1 LHFRTLPLSYFGQ
14 INTQLTKSVGIR
26 LMMNPIMNVE
36 NDLLSLFQYFRGR
49 EYVGNRFDSSPRPER
64 FKNYS
69 GPYVRLKTSTFK
81 GDLAPPP
88 PLTGTGLLERILL
101 PSFGVT
107 SVKFYGHQSEMLW
120 SFPSAGGCYPVEAYV
135 IVRSLDGVAPG
146 IYYYSSLHTS
156 LYKIGYA
163 DKLDQLNESLLPEDR
178 DADFYFVLTAI
189 PWRSCWKYSYKGY
202 RFSLIDTGHV
212 IANFQLVVRS
222 LGMTHTA
229 YTSLQAKCMKSLLRL
244 DANEEAVALIAV
256 KESISSKRGK
266 AAGQAAG
273 PEAGGSEPARHGW
286 KAAVGLSAAP
296 LSAPPPGSPAGLHAV
311 AAEVFGPPPGSPADV
326 SDNALSIRCV
336 TSEQPDANPF
346 DWSPVAAFQAKVS
359 ATLSEPSASWLAEHE
374 LPAGWNDYAKVLQ
387 LIIDRRSSSCYLP
400 EELVYADFMQMVEF
414 IRSLQFPLSSVY
426 FSVHAV
432 EDLVPGVYVHDGE
445 LRLIKAGDFRAASTK
460 LCLDQEFVY
469 ASSVVFFFA
478 VDASQVSADNYYV
491 YQQRL
496 IDAGILG
503 QMVYLKAQEL
513 GLGYSAIGGY
523 YDFEVNETLQLPANQ
538 HIIYAGTLGKDD
550 PASVSK
556 VKKDRYIINRPK
568 EKGAEDIR

>member
-1 LHFRTLPLSYFGQ
+1 
-14 INTQLTKSVGIR
+14 
-26 LMMNPIMNVE
+26 MMNPIMNVE

-88 PLTGTGLLERILL
+88 PLTGTGVLERILL

-120 SFPSAGGCYPVEAYV
+120 SFPSAGGCYPVETYV
-135 IVRSLDGVAPG
+135 IVRSLSGVAPG

-156 LYKIGYA
+156 LYKIGHE
-163 DKLDQLNESLLPEDR
+163 DQLDQLNDTLLPQDR
-178 DADFYFVLTAI
+178 EADFYFVLTAI

-212 IANFQLVVRS
+212 MTNFQLVIRS

-229 YTSLQAKCMKSLLRL
+229 YTTLQSRKLKSLLRL

-256 KESISSKRGK
+256 KESISSQIDSASEHAGSTIG
-266 AAGQAAG
+266 AAHGEPPEGAAQS
-273 PEAGGSEPARHGW
+273 AGIAVQPG
-286 KAAVGLSAAP
+286 AAATGASFPQIGL
-296 LSAPPPGSPAGLHAV
+296 PAGV
-311 AAEVFGPPPGSPADV
+311 ADH
-326 SDNALSIRCV
+326 ALSLRSA

-346 DWSPVAAFQAKVS
+346 DWSPVAAFQKKVS
-359 ATLSEPSASWLAEHE
+359 ATVSEPSAAWLAKHE
-374 LPAGWNDYAKVLQ
+374 LPAEWNDYAKVLQ

-400 EELVYADFMQMVEF
+400 EELAYADFMQMVEF

-432 EDLVPGVYVHDGE
+432 EDLVPGVYVYDSE
-445 LRLIKAGDFRAASTK
+445 LRLIKSGDFRAASTR
-460 LCLDQEFVY
+460 LCLDQEFVFE
-469 ASSVVFFFA
+469 SSVVFFFA
-478 VDASQVSADNYYV
+478 VDASQVSEDNYYV

-496 IDAGILG
+496 VDAGILG

-523 YDFEVNETLQLPANQ
+523 YDFEVNETLQLPPHL
-538 HIIYAGTLGKDD
+538 HIVYAGTLGKDD

-568 EKGAEDIR
+568 ENGAEASC